1 MQNQEIIK
9 IIENLK
15 GRKNY
20 EEKKASKLGF
30 PSLYA
35 YFEDKI
41 LKEKKDIEE
50 KKKEFEEIQDQKELP
65 NKEKSNKSCSCC
77 WQLWFNLKIFLFKIY
92 WLNCFMRGI
101 VLSLAELIKM
111 VWDMK
116 MLLKLEL

>member
-30 PSLYA
+30 PSA

-41 LKEKKDIEE
+41 LKEKKAVED
-50 KKKEFEEIQDQKELP
+50 KKKEFEEIQDQKELQ
-65 NKEKSNKSCSCC
+65 NKEKIKKVVVVVKS
-77 WQLWFNLKIFLFKIY
+77 L
-92 WLNCFMRGI
+92 
-101 VLSLAELIKM
+101 
-111 VWDMK
+111 
-116 MLLKLEL
+116 

>member
-30 PSLYA
+30 ASLYA

-41 LKEKKDIEE
+41 LKEGDEVKVKVIGFD
-50 KKKEFEEIQDQKELP
+50 
-65 NKEKSNKSCSCC
+65 
-77 WQLWFNLKIFLFKIY
+77 
-92 WLNCFMRGI
+92 RGK
-101 VLSLAELIKM
+101 VKLSIKAA
-111 VWDMK
+111 V
-116 MLLKLEL
+116 